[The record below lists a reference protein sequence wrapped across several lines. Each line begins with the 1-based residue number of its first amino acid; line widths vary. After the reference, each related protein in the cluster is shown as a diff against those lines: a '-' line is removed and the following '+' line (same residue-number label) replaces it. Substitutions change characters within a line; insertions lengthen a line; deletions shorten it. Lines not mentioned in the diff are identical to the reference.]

1 MKKAYL
7 KRASRVDTLDN
18 SRELEQKV
26 EEQLQLSLSKLET
39 NLTGRFKKE
48 EEQLQISLRKL
59 ETNLTHRFK
68 KEEEQLQISLRKLET
83 NLPRR
88 FEEQLQISLHKLETK
103 LTRRFKPC
111 SLARKHAEKLCK
123 KTTKERRNLTDSS
136 SSSPGSF
143 GALESFRF
151 SAVDSHLPVLA
162 ALKSLPFSA
171 VEPVSHFPGLAA
183 LESFQFSAVEPVS
196 HLTGQNTP
204 SVIFANPLRNNKY
217 PKCRSYVLQN
227 TSADDS
233 KTECFRVISSP
244 VTREK
249 IFNFEVEIIDWGR
262 QGYILIG
269 LTPKDYPQDAAP
281 GWFKGSIGYH
291 ADDGRFFVENGRGI
305 QVSSPCEEGDV
316 IGCCANKGR
325 VSFYRLREGHVE
337 NVCETRDGEFEFT
350 SVLYPSVAL
359 HSGREE
365 IQLTLDIPTQSPDAS
380 DSSRDLQCARI
391 KFEGDDKAYK
401 LFYKHN
407 KHNEVGIC
415 RGVNPMDNDSYFE
428 VDLLKR
434 GERGCI
440 TIGLTTKEYPFNK
453 QPGWSNGSLGFRVFD
468 GKLLQGKERGST
480 VCGGC
485 KEGDRIGCRI
495 TSRRFRSDSWERKTF
510 IVAFVRRR
518 CGQAEELFS
527 ATFESESP
535 SAELYPTVGMHSK
548 GEEARIYLPGH
559 AFPEGN
565 NTELRRHENAEGSS
579 DQKLRVH
586 DNSICYVDDGSDGV
600 ETWQPDWTGLSERNT
615 VTFVTKII
623 NLGKT
628 SDISIGFGPRDC
640 GDVYHPGWTKD
651 SIAFHARD
659 GLLYHGSS
667 CGRRR
672 LGAPAKAKDVIKAEL
687 SRTKEGNSLTI
698 FKNDTNLTPE
708 PLIVSVSDDTPLY
721 PIIGMRSKGAV
732 ALFTMQDSS
741 GNGEG
746 KSEEALFSSNS
757 CNIELHKSV
766 AISSGDGHEK
776 GSCQA
781 TESKRLYK
789 LEILSMGNEG
799 SIYIGVA
806 EKGFSSSQLP
816 GFVPGSVG
824 YCYKTGELFQS
835 NGRGGKWGQE
845 ALQGTIITVEIQD
858 DANSERVVFKRN
870 DNHMRELDTKLRKTS
885 STGNWHLTVGMIS
898 NGEAVRLI
906 I

>member
-1 MKKAYL
+1 MKEAYL
-7 KRASRVDTLDN
+7 KRASRVETLDN

-26 EEQLQLSLSKLET
+26 EQLQISLSKLET
-39 NLTGRFKKE
+39 NLA
-48 EEQLQISLRKL
+48 
-59 ETNLTHRFK
+59 
-68 KEEEQLQISLRKLET
+68 
-83 NLPRR
+83 
-88 FEEQLQISLHKLETK
+88 
-103 LTRRFKPC
+103 RRFKPIFDETC
-111 SLARKHAEKLCK
+111 SLARKHAEKLYK
-123 KTTKERRNLTDSS
+123 KPTKARHNFTDSS
-136 SSSPGSF
+136 SSSRGNF
-143 GALESFRF
+143 GAL
-151 SAVDSHLPVLA
+151 
-162 ALKSLPFSA
+162 KSSPFSA
-171 VEPVSHFPGLAA
+171 DQPVSDLPDRTTTG
-183 LESFQFSAVEPVS
+183 SISAVACP
-196 HLTGQNTP
+196 
-204 SVIFANPLRNNKY
+204 NNKY
-217 PKCRSYVLQN
+217 PDCRSYVLLN
-227 TSADDS
+227 TLADDS
-233 KTECFRVISSP
+233 KTECFRDIDSP
-244 VTREK
+244 VTREM

-316 IGCCANKGR
+316 IGCRAHEGR

-337 NVCETRDGEFEFT
+337 NICETRDGEFKFT

-359 HSGREE
+359 HSGREK
-365 IQLTLDIPTQSPDAS
+365 IRLTLDIPTQSPDVS

-391 KFEGDDKAYK
+391 EFQGDDKVYK
-401 LFYKHN
+401 LCYKPN

-415 RGVNPMDNDSYFE
+415 RGVNPVNSDSYFE

-495 TSRRFRSDSWERKTF
+495 TSRCFRSGRWGKKTF
-510 IVAFVRRR
+510 NVAFVRRR
-518 CGQAEELFS
+518 CRQTKELFS

-535 SAELYPTVGMHSK
+535 SVELYPTVGMHSK

-559 AFPEGN
+559 AFPMGN

-600 ETWQPDWTGLSERNT
+600 ETWQPDWTGLSDRNT

-623 NLGKT
+623 NLGET

-672 LGAPAKAKDVIKAEL
+672 LGAPAKAKDVIEAKL
-687 SRTKEGNSLTI
+687 SRTHKGNSLTI
-698 FKNDTNLTPE
+698 FKNKTNLTPE
-708 PLIVSVSDDTPLY
+708 PLIVSDVTPLY

-732 ALFTMQDSS
+732 ALFTMKDSS
-741 GNGEG
+741 GNEEG
-746 KSEEALFSSNS
+746 KSEEALFMSTS
-757 CNIELHKSV
+757 CNIELHKFV

-781 TESKRLYK
+781 KESKRLYEI
-789 LEILSMGNEG
+789 EILSMGNEG

-824 YCYKTGELFQS
+824 YCCKTGELFQG
-835 NGRGGKWGQE
+835 NGRGGKRGQE
-845 ALQGTIITVEIQD
+845 ALQGTIITVEILQD
-858 DANSERVVFKRN
+858 DASETVIFKRN
-870 DNHMRELDTKLRKTS
+870 YIHMPELDTKLRKTS
-885 STGNWHLTVGMIS
+885 NTSDWRLTVGMIS